1 MKRAIRFLSF
11 SLAMLV
17 LVPAS
22 ADPLGPDTQSDPA
35 AQAMADSLRE
45 AAGSDIAVIPAGVL
59 KAQTDANDLAT
70 ALQYPTMDIAVV
82 TMSGAQLKD
91 ALERS
96 VSLFPSPNTG
106 FLQLSGLTATF
117 SKSAAVGSRVT
128 AISVGGAYDKSKNYT
143 VAMPGSL
150 ARGGMGYFKV
160 WDRTQISKTLQG
172 VTMESLVKGKSK
184 LVKEPRW
191 SEAP

>member
-1 MKRAIRFLSF
+1 MKKAIRTISLSF
-11 SLAMLV
+11 ALLASL
-17 LVPAS
+17 PAG
-22 ADPLGPDTQSDPA
+22 ATLLGPDTQSDPA
-35 AQAMADSLRE
+35 AQAIADMLRE
-45 AAGSDIAVIPAGVL
+45 AAGSDIAVVPAGVL
-59 KAQTDANDLAT
+59 KAQSDANDLAT
-70 ALQYPTMDIAVV
+70 ALQYPTMDIAIV

-106 FLQLSGLTATF
+106 FLQLSGINAAF

-128 AISVGGAYDKSKNYT
+128 TISIGGSFDKSKNYT

-191 SEAP
+191 TEVP

>member
-1 MKRAIRFLSF
+1 MKMVTRSVCFSF
-11 SLAMLV
+11 ALLACL
-17 LVPAS
+17 PAV
-22 ADPLGPDTQSDPA
+22 AAALGPDTQSDPA
-35 AQAMADSLRE
+35 GQAIADALRE
-45 AAGSDIAVIPAGVL
+45 AAGSDVAVVPAGVL
-59 KAQTDANDLAT
+59 KAQTEANDLAT

-106 FLQLSGLTATF
+106 FLQLSGITATF
-117 SKSAAVGSRVT
+117 SKSAAVGSRVAT
-128 AISVGGAYDKSKNYT
+128 ISISGAFDRAKNYT

-184 LVKEPRW
+184 LAKEPRW
-191 SEAP
+191 TEVP